1 MGWRESGGGEVVEP
15 SHGWGA
21 DIIFMPK
28 AQKSGMKG
36 SMTSAHVQGLRGP
49 LSREMT

>member
-1 MGWRESGGGEVVEP
+1 MEP

-36 SMTSAHVQGLRGP
+36 INDLRTRAGP
-49 LSREMT
+49 SRAAVTRDDIIVVCV